1 MRPVS
6 AARGRGSGRAL
17 AAGLSRGEGDGH
29 SARPAAGVTAAAPAQ
44 VWLDPNEVNEISM
57 ANSRQNVR
65 KLVKDG
71 FVIKKPQ
78 KVHSR
83 FRANAYADAKRK
95 VTPLASPHR
104 PTGRPP
110 LSPGAQRRL
119 AP

>member
-17 AAGLSRGEGDGH
+17 AAGLSRGEGDGY
-29 SARPAAGVTAAAPAQ
+29 SSQPAAGVTAAAPAQ

-95 VTPLASPHR
+95 V
-104 PTGRPP
+104 
-110 LSPGAQRRL
+110 
-119 AP
+119 